1 MSGLNAALF
10 ALRARDLD
18 GQGQLIDLSMQEVA
32 LSIAPE
38 TGVPLFLDDMFH
50 RTRSGNRRILARPW
64 GHYRCLDGFVSTLVL
79 QPTHWIN
86 AAQWI
91 SEETGNDMFTEEA
104 FRDLTVRAE
113 INDLIDEW
121 FEMVTVTKTKL
132 EVFAEGQRRGVPVTP
147 LNTIA
152 DLLSDPHLEATGFF
166 DFAEHPVLGTYKR
179 PGAPFRVNHSWWSLG
194 RAPLLGEH
202 TAEVLAEWG

>member
-1 MSGLNAALF
+1 MTADVRHHLHCAREWYSIGRVKTRFDALAAQWWDPSGPMAPLHAMNP
-10 ALRARDLD
+10 LRA
-18 GQGQLIDLSMQEVA
+18 GWI
-32 LSIAPE
+32 
-38 TGVPLFLDDMFH
+38 
-50 RTRSGNRRILARPW
+50 NRRILARPW

-86 AAQWI
+86 VAQWI